1 MIILK
6 SIIEGNDIMKN
17 KVSIYSSIAIVIL
30 IVVVTSAAF
39 AFFGSFSENLNGNVA
54 VNIQT
59 VSPGESSLVSSSA
72 VLNLQVPAA
81 NMSQLASKDYVAAA
95 ESSAVINISLSG
107 ESDVSTRCTYDIVFE
122 YNTNSNI
129 YGQSPTTKTADA
141 EYEITFEVEGP
152 IAETNPFG
160 IETNIDYNTSKG
172 WIAKTSTTGAKIK
185 LATGA
190 RITNNGGTPN
200 TQSWK
205 VIARYYNIKKSQDQ
219 LIGKNFAGKI
229 YAENPVCEG
238 VTPDAEDFIKN
249 IAAEGEKTSSQD
261 TSTKYLVAN
270 ENGYRYEGKDPDNY
284 ICLDNNSSGTCAED
298 NTFRIIGVFDE
309 KVGASETDAKLQP
322 VIKIIKSTNY
332 TSGGIVW
339 NDKNSADWSTSS
351 LKTLLNGT
359 YLTSLNSYNHAD
371 KILNTKWVNVPY
383 SFNERARYNP
393 KFVSP
398 TASDF
403 FKFERYSRW
412 FNDSSIYTYAK
423 IGLMSVSDY
432 SYGVMSTECAR
443 TIGTGDDEIFDDYGS
458 IKKCSTQNWLYNKK
472 FDKSLY
478 DGGDDLYYY
487 IQEWTM
493 IPYENSYVLVISAN
507 GGIPSH
513 ETNTEYHKNAVRP
526 SMFLD
531 TSIELI
537 GSGSLS
543 NPYRI
548 K

>member
-1 MIILK
+1 
-6 SIIEGNDIMKN
+6 MKN

-81 NMSQLASKDYVAAA
+81 NMSSLVSNNVTAAA
-95 ESSAVINISLSG
+95 ESSATMNVTLTG
-107 ESDVSTRCTYDIVFE
+107 ETGVSTRCTYDIVFE
-122 YNTNSNI
+122 YSINSNI
-129 YGQSPTTKTADA
+129 YGQSPTTKTSNANK
-141 EYEITFEVEGP
+141 EITFEVEGP
-152 IAETNPFG
+152 TGTSNPFG
-160 IETNIDYNTSKG
+160 AETNIDYDTSKG

-190 RITNNGGTPN
+190 RITNNGGTSN

-205 VIARYYNIKKSQDQ
+205 VTARYYNLEVSQDQ

-261 TSTKYLVAN
+261 TSTKYIVAN

-284 ICLDNNSSGTCAED
+284 ICLDNNLSGTCAED

-309 KVGASETDAKLQP
+309 KVGTSEDDSVLKP

-332 TSGGIVW
+332 TSSGIAWDTNEKNNW
-339 NDKNSADWSTSS
+339 NNSS
-351 LKTLLNGT
+351 LKALLNGT
-359 YLTSLNSYNHAD
+359 YLTSLNSYNHID
-371 KILNTKWVNVPY
+371 KVLSTRWSLNSLDFSTGK
-383 SFNERARYNP
+383 YNDYWP
-393 KFVSP
+393 QAQIFYNSEKYGVVYTGNP
-398 TASDF
+398 T
-403 FKFERYSRW
+403 
-412 FNDSSIYTYAK
+412 YTYAK
-423 IGLMSVSDY
+423 VGLMYPSDY
-432 SYGVMSTECAR
+432 MYGVMARDCDRSVVNWANDDTVPSYVNTE
-443 TIGTGDDEIFDDYGS
+443 
-458 IKKCSTQNWLYNKK
+458 KCSTQNWLYNKK
-472 FDKSLY
+472 FDKTFWDNVS
-478 DGGDDLYYY
+478 GDDYSAGL
-487 IQEWTM
+487 EWTLS
-493 IPYENSYVLVISAN
+493 PYSDFDYDAFGVTSDVGVSDSGYADSFVVGLGS
-507 GGIPSH
+507 
-513 ETNTEYHKNAVRP
+513 VRP
-526 SMFLD
+526 LLNLD

-537 GSGSLS
+537 GSGSLG